1 MLSHTQK
8 ECSFVNISSCTVAK
22 DYEQGGVCLLNNN
35 WPLLRRLMLIGWNL
49 PLAEM
54 LQHHL
59 HYHTH
64 WSSAEKVLGM
74 PHLITTSKFHAYFKA
89 QCNIDL
95 QKGTVFE
102 NYSKILIF
110 ASEAS
115 NVIFLENLVKCF
127 FAPWKFFSILRFYS
141 KKRIGKNL

>member
-64 WSSAEKVLGM
+64 WTSAEKVLGM

-89 QCNIDL
+89 QCNTDL
-95 QKGTVFE
+95 PKKHSVWKLLKNSHFG
-102 NYSKILIF
+102 KW
-110 ASEAS
+110 SELHYFPEKTLA
-115 NVIFLENLVKCF
+115 NAFLPLENSS
-127 FAPWKFFSILRFYS
+127 KFLPILF
-141 KKRIGKNL
+141 IL